1 MNHRERIQAAISGAA
16 VDRPPV
22 ALWRHFPVDDQTAET
37 LAAAHIAWQQQWDW
51 DLLKVTPSSAY
62 FLYDWGLQDEW
73 TGAVE
78 GTREYRKRV
87 IEKPAD
93 WAELPP
99 HDFSQGHL
107 ALQSKALK
115 QITETLGP
123 DLPVIMTI
131 FSPLSLAKKLAG
143 DERMLEHLEQH
154 PDELKVGLEFLT
166 GETIRFVQSLKGTG
180 IAGIFYA
187 VQHASADLLTP
198 AQYREFGQQQDLR
211 VMQAAAD
218 QYWFNML
225 HLHGNNVMFDLFA
238 DYPAQTINWHDRE
251 TRPDLKTGQTKIKG
265 AATGGLR
272 RWETMVLGTPE
283 QVRAEALDAIQATG
297 GQRFILGTGC
307 VTMTHTPYGNI
318 AAARQ
323 AVA

>member
-1 MNHRERIQAAISGAA
+1 MNHRERIQAAITGAA

-22 ALWRHFPVDDQTAET
+22 ALWRHFPVDDQGAET

-73 TGAVE
+73 AGAVE
-78 GTREYRKRV
+78 GTRQYLKRV
-87 IEKPAD
+87 VEKPGD
-93 WAELPP
+93 WAKLQP
-99 HDFSQGHL
+99 HDLSKGHL
-107 ALQSKALK
+107 ALQPKALK

-131 FSPLSLAKKLAG
+131 FSPLSLSKKLAG
-143 DERMLEHLEQH
+143 DERMLTHLEQH
-154 PDELKVGLEFLT
+154 PEELKVGLEFLT
-166 GETIRFVQSLKGTG
+166 NETIRFVQSLKDTG

-198 AQYREFGQQQDLR
+198 EQYREFGQEQDLR
-211 VMQAAAD
+211 IMQAAAD

-238 DYPAQTINWHDRE
+238 DYPVQAINWHDRE
-251 TRPDLKTGQTKIKG
+251 TQPDLKTGQAKIKV

-297 GQRFILGTGC
+297 GERFILGTGC
-307 VTMTHTPYGNI
+307 VTMTITPHGNI

-323 AVA
+323 AVE

>member
-1 MNHRERIQAAISGAA
+1 MNHRERIQAAISGKA

-22 ALWRHFPVDDQTAET
+22 ALWRHFPVDDQGAET
-37 LAAAHIAWQQQWDW
+37 LAAAHIAWQKQWDW
-51 DLLKVTPSSAY
+51 DLLKVTPASAY

-73 TGAVE
+73 VGAVE
-78 GTREYRKRV
+78 GTRECRKRV

-93 WAELPP
+93 WAKLPP
-99 HDFSQGHL
+99 HDFGKGHL
-107 ALQSKALK
+107 SLQFKALT
-115 QITETLGP
+115 QITETLGK

-143 DERMLEHLEQH
+143 DDHMLEHLRQH

-166 GETIRFVQSLKGTG
+166 GETIRFVDALRDTG

-187 VQHASADLLTP
+187 VQHASADLLSSE
-198 AQYREFGQQQDLR
+198 QYRQFGQEQDLR
-211 VMQAAAD
+211 VIQAAAD

-225 HLHGNNVMFDLFA
+225 HLHGNNVMFDLFT
-238 DYPAQTINWHDRE
+238 DYPVQTINWHDRE
-251 TRPDLKTGQTKIKG
+251 TQPDLKTGKAKIKG

-272 RWETMVLGTPE
+272 RWETMVMGTPK
-283 QVRAEALDAIQATG
+283 QVRAEALDAIQAAG
-297 GQRFILGTGC
+297 GERFILGTGC

-323 AVA
+323 AVE